1 MKPFN
6 ITIINTNDKQRLDLI
21 FKFVE
26 TFQNQIRLFDFDV
39 NENQNEQIAG
49 IIRLN
54 ENPNFEEM
62 EKFLIEN
69 KCNSIFD
76 YYEIDKQNLII
87 EME

>member
-1 MKPFN
+1 M
-6 ITIINTNDKQRLDLI
+6 NTNDKQRLDLI

-39 NENQNEQIAG
+39 KENQNEQIAG

-69 KCNSIFD
+69 KCNSVFD

>member
-1 MKPFN
+1 MN
-6 ITIINTNDKQRLDLI
+6 
-21 FKFVE
+21 
-26 TFQNQIRLFDFDV
+26 
-39 NENQNEQIAG
+39 NEQIAG

-62 EKFLIEN
+62 ERFLIIEN

-76 YYEIDKQNLII
+76 YYEVDKDNLII

>member
-1 MKPFN
+1 M
-6 ITIINTNDKQRLDLI
+6 NTNDKQRLDLI

-26 TFQNQIRLFDFDV
+26 TFQNQIRLFDFDI

-49 IIRLN
+49 IIQLN
-54 ENPNFEEM
+54 EDPNFEEM
-62 EKFLIEN
+62 ERFLIEN

-76 YYEIDKQNLII
+76 YYEVDKDNLII

>member
-1 MKPFN
+1 M
-6 ITIINTNDKQRLDLI
+6 NTNDKQKLSLI

-26 TFQNQIRLFDFDV
+26 TFQNQIRLFHFDV

-62 EKFLIEN
+62 EQFLIEN
-69 KCNSIFD
+69 ECNSIFD
-76 YYEIDKQNLII
+76 YYEVDKDYLII

>member
-1 MKPFN
+1 M
-6 ITIINTNDKQRLDLI
+6 NTNDKQRLNLI

-39 NENQNEQIAG
+39 NCNQNEQICG
-49 IIRLN
+49 VIRLN
-54 ENPNFEEM
+54 KNSNFEEM
-62 EKFLIEN
+62 EQFLIKN

-76 YYEIDKQNLII
+76 YYEIDKDNLII

>member
-1 MKPFN
+1 M
-6 ITIINTNDKQRLDLI
+6 NTNDKQRLDLI

-26 TFQNQIRLFDFDV
+26 TFQNQIRLFDFNV

-49 IIRLN
+49 IIQLN
-54 ENPNFEEM
+54 ENPNLEEM
-62 EKFLIEN
+62 EQFLIEN

-76 YYEIDKQNLII
+76 YYEIDKDNLII

>member
-1 MKPFN
+1 M
-6 ITIINTNDKQRLDLI
+6 NTNDKQRLNLI

-39 NENQNEQIAG
+39 NCNQNEQICG
-49 IIRLN
+49 VIRLN
-54 ENPNFEEM
+54 ENSNLEAM
-62 EKFLIEN
+62 EQFLIEN

-76 YYEIDKQNLII
+76 YWEFEKEKLFI

>member
-1 MKPFN
+1 M
-6 ITIINTNDKQRLDLI
+6 NTNDKQRLNLI

-39 NENQNEQIAG
+39 NCNQNEQICG
-49 IIRLN
+49 VIVLN
-54 ENPNFEEM
+54 KNSNLEEM
-62 EKFLIEN
+62 EQFLIEN

-76 YYEIDKQNLII
+76 YWEFEKEKLFI

>member
-1 MKPFN
+1 M
-6 ITIINTNDKQRLDLI
+6 NTNDKQRLDLI

-26 TFQNQIRLFDFDV
+26 TFQNQIRLFDFDI

-49 IIRLN
+49 IIQLN

-76 YYEIDKQNLII
+76 YYEIDKQNSII

>member
-1 MKPFN
+1 M
-6 ITIINTNDKQRLDLI
+6 NTNDKQRLDLI

-26 TFQNQIRLFDFDV
+26 TFQNQIRLFDFDI

-49 IIRLN
+49 IIQLN

>member
-6 ITIINTNDKQRLDLI
+6 ITIMNTNDKQRLDLI

-49 IIRLN
+49 VIRLN

>member
-1 MKPFN
+1 M
-6 ITIINTNDKQRLDLI
+6 NTNDKQRLDLI

-26 TFQNQIRLFDFDV
+26 TFQNQIRLFDFNV
-39 NENQNEQIAG
+39 NENQNKQIAG
-49 IIRLN
+49 IIQLN